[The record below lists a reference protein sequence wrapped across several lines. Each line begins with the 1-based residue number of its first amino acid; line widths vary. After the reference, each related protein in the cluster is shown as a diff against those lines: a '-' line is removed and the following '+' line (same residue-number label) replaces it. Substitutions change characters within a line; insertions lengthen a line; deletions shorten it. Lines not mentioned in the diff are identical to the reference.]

1 MQRKNNFLN
10 QVHPKQRSG
19 MALIMAIMVVVILA
33 TIMALSLSLTM
44 QTGKRT
50 TDVYLHEQVVLYAKS
65 AAELALLDIAKDNNS
80 TSPCNVTSKTY
91 SFDSGLYTANVA
103 MKYVYTTVCAT
114 ASNSYFTITTDEQ
127 SGSVL
132 MDITVTTN
140 AGTEPIRYFRRS
152 IQKL

>member
-1 MQRKNNFLN
+1 MQRKNNFLRYSK
-10 QVHPKQRSG
+10 PKQRSG

-65 AAELALLDIAKDNNS
+65 AAELVLLDIAAGGA
-80 TSPCNVTSKTY
+80 C
-91 SFDSGLYTANVA
+91 
-103 MKYVYTTVCAT
+103 TTVFPSLANIPADYTVNVSVQYIYDAAT
-114 ASNSYFTITTDEQ
+114 TCGADDYFTISTPQQ